1 MRLASEFPLMKLRR
15 LVAGAVGG
23 LAATEVANRALSAAA
38 GELPPPLPGREQT
51 YRWRGF
57 DVAYTEAG
65 DPEHPDLVCL
75 HGVHAAASAREF
87 DQIVDALAEEYHV
100 IAPDLPGFGRSDR
113 PPVSYTSTLYESFV
127 TDFIDDAADQPVV
140 IGSSL
145 PGSWAATAA
154 ERTDVSRLVLVCP
167 TADTGPTRPWLRDVV
182 RAPVVGTAAFNLL
195 TSKPSLRRFDE
206 RDAFYYEDSVT
217 DELVDYQWRTAHQA
231 NARFAPASFVGG
243 FLDPGVDLGRELAAR
258 DCPVTLVWGREATI
272 TPLSTGRSLADTADA
287 RLVVVDETRLLPH
300 AEAPDSF
307 LDAVRVD
314 LPRLEG

>member
-1 MRLASEFPLMKLRR
+1 MLLAGESVGMKRNR

-23 LAATEVANRALSAAA
+23 LAVTEVANRALGAAA

-65 DPEHPDLVCL
+65 DPADPDLVCL

-87 DQIVDALAEEYHV
+87 DEVVEALAEEYHV
-100 IAPDLPGFGRSDR
+100 IAPDLPGFGRTDR
-113 PPVSYTSTLYESFV
+113 PPVTYTSTLYESFV
-127 TDFIDDAADQPVV
+127 TDFFDAVADEPVV
-140 IGSSL
+140 LGSSL
-145 PGSWAATAA
+145 TGSWAASAA
-154 ERTDVSRLVLVCP
+154 ERADVSRLVLVCP
-167 TADTGPTRPWLRDVV
+167 TADTGPTRPWLRDLF

-195 TSKPSLRRFDE
+195 TSKPSLRSFDE
-206 RDAFYYEDSVT
+206 RDGFYREDRVT
-217 DELVDYQWRTAHQA
+217 DERVDYQWRTAHQE

-272 TPLSTGRSLADTADA
+272 TPLSSGRSLADTADA
-287 RLVVVDETRLLPH
+287 RLVAVDDTRLLPH
-300 AEAPDSF
+300 AEAPESF
-307 LDAVRVD
+307 LEAVSTD
-314 LPRLEG
+314 LPRLEQ

>member
-1 MRLASEFPLMKLRR
+1 MNLRR

-23 LAATEVANRALSAAA
+23 IAATEVANRVLSASA

-57 DVAYTEAG
+57 DSSYTEAG
-65 DPEHPDLVCL
+65 DPENPDLVCL

-87 DQIVDALAEEYHV
+87 DEVFDALADEYHV
-100 IAPDLPGFGRSDR
+100 LAPDLPGFGRTNR
-113 PPVSYTSTLYESFV
+113 PPVGYTSTLYESFV
-127 TDFIDDAADQPVV
+127 ADFLEDVADEPTVL
-140 IGSSL
+140 GSSL
-145 PGSWAATAA
+145 TGSWAATAA
-154 ERTDVSRLVLVCP
+154 ERVDVSRLVLVCP
-167 TADTGPTRPWLRDVV
+167 TADTGPTRPWLRDFV

-206 RDAFYYEDSVT
+206 RDAFYYEDNVT
-217 DELVDYQWRTAHQA
+217 DESVDYQWRTAHQE

-258 DCPVTLVWGREATI
+258 DCAVTLVWGREATI
-272 TPLSTGRSLADTADA
+272 TPLSAGRSLADTADA
-287 RLVVVDETRLLPH
+287 RLVVVDDTRLLPH
-300 AEAPDSF
+300 AESPDSF

-314 LPRLEG
+314 LPRLEH